1 MLRDR
6 HVGRGQSAGIPVES
20 VKLEIEETE
29 IGLAKYLLVQSLFAL
44 AKPADAEKAGG
55 AERRRDT
62 EQQRDPAV
70 ASRAPRQRDQP
81 DRPPARDSA
90 RCHVAIQLFDRGR
103 ERADIA

>member
-1 MLRDR
+1 MLRER

-29 IGLAKYLLVQSLFAL
+29 IGLAKYLLVQPLFAF

-90 RCHVAIQLFDRGR
+90 RSPVAVQLIARGR
-103 ERADIA
+103 EWAGLE